1 MGSVLRL
8 GDVDTRPEEA
18 FEIMIKTS
26 KCTAITRP
34 KSWKRFAL
42 RPDEA
47 KKKKERDNN
56 AMDVDEDED
65 DDQEMP
71 DSQNV
76 AEAGPVDGKKVA
88 YAPLKQRTEYYVD
101 RSDEMDEDDDRLQ
114 GLTAAQL
121 LDPAFNPHLQKVE
134 KEQLVRGF
142 KYGTSY
148 VPCPDAQFPRLPTKK
163 GIDICGFLSSKH
175 VSSVLLGP

>member
-8 GDVDTRPEEA
+8 GDVDTRPKEA

-34 KSWKRFAL
+34 KGWKRFAL
-42 RPDEA
+42 RPDEE
-47 KKKKERDNN
+47 KKKREGDNN
-56 AMDVDEDED
+56 ATDVDENG
-65 DDQEMP
+65 DQEMP
-71 DSQNV
+71 DSQDV

-101 RSDEMDEDDDRLQ
+101 RSDEVDEDDRLQ
-114 GLTAAQL
+114 GLTSAQL
-121 LDPAFNPHLQKVE
+121 LDPAFNPHLQKAE

-148 VPCPDAQFPRLPTKK
+148 VPCPDGQFPCLPTKK
-163 GIDICGFLSSKH
+163 GIEICGFLSSKY
-175 VSSVLLGP
+175 VSSVFCLNLK